1 MENIFSEKVTKLN
14 DNIDQMAS
22 QLSSLGKDIESRA
35 MSLHNNIQVLLLL
48 LVAIAVVASA
58 IKNENMNDAILSFLA
73 CGKVMGLESD
83 ERAKNEYFSNG

>member
-1 MENIFSEKVTKLN
+1 VLVSTITLN
-14 DNIDQMAS
+14 GSDAS
-22 QLSSLGKDIESRA
+22 GRNEEVSSAPS
-35 MSLHNNIQVLLLL
+35 S
-48 LVAIAVVASA
+48 VAIAVVASA